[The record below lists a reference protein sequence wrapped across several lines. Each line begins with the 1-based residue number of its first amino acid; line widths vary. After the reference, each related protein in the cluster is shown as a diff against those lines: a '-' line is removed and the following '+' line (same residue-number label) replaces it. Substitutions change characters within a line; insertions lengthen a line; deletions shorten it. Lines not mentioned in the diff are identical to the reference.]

1 MRHLAHDHPDISRD
15 EILTRSLEAMADMI
29 DLSQA
34 LAAAH
39 GMDALMAIVRHGARQ
54 LTGADG
60 ASFILRDGEDCYY
73 ADEEAIQPLWKGRRF
88 PMSECVSGW
97 VMQHHEPVVI
107 PDIYMDDRVPHE
119 IYAPTFVH
127 GMAVVPIRTS
137 NPLGA
142 IGCYWSSP
150 YEVSPFQL
158 RLLQILSNMTAVVME
173 NIQHE
178 LELANRATL
187 LEKAFEGTLL
197 SISKMIDLRD
207 TYTAGHQRR
216 VGEISRHI
224 GQAMGFSP
232 EHCQALN
239 WAGFIHDAG
248 KIGVPAEI
256 LTKPTKLS
264 DIEFKLVQS
273 HSEIGCE
280 LLKEVKMPY
289 PIAEVVLQH
298 HEHMDGSGYPKG
310 LRGED
315 ILMDARILAVADV
328 FEAMVS
334 HRPYR
339 AALGYEAA
347 LAELAAHRNTKYD
360 AQVVDCLTRL
370 VLQEGYQIPE

>member
-1 MRHLAHDHPDISRD
+1 MRKLAHNHPDISKD
-15 EILTRSLEAMADMI
+15 EIMTRSLETMADII

-34 LAAAH
+34 LAAVH
-39 GMDALMAIVRHGARQ
+39 DMEMLMAIVRHGARQ

-60 ASFILRDGEDCYY
+60 ASYILRDGEDCYY
-73 ADEEAIQPLWKGRRF
+73 ADEEAIQPLWKGSRF
-88 PMSECVSGW
+88 PMAQCVSGW
-97 VMQHHEPVVI
+97 VMQHHKPAVI
-107 PDIYMDDRVPHE
+107 PDIYKDDRVPHDL
-119 IYAPTFVH
+119 YKPTFVH
-127 GMAVVPIRTS
+127 DMAMVPIRTS

-150 YEVSPFQL
+150 HEVSPFQL
-158 RLLQILSNMTAVVME
+158 RLLQILANMTAVAME

-187 LEKAFEGTLL
+187 LEKAFESTLL
-197 SISKMIDLRD
+197 SISKMVDLRD

-224 GQAMGFSP
+224 GEAMGFSP

-273 HSEIGCE
+273 HSEIGSE
-280 LLKEVKMPY
+280 LLKDVKMPY
-289 PIAEVVLQH
+289 HIAEVVLQH
-298 HEHMDGSGYPKG
+298 HERMDGSGYPKG
-310 LRGED
+310 LRGEE

-347 LAELAAHRNTKYD
+347 LAELTAHKNTKYD
-360 AQVVDCLTRL
+360 AQVVDCLTKL